1 MQYSYTL
8 KIEERQMPPKPLEY
22 IYPGVVAA
30 QAIHAAIKFRIPDL
44 LSSGPKT
51 VSELACSCDVH
62 EPTLERL
69 LRALTT
75 IEMFVKTPDGRYGN
89 SPLTE
94 VLRSDHPLSLR
105 SEGMLLPA
113 SFMWRPLGELS
124 ESVRTGK
131 PAFER
136 LFGQSFF
143 AYLEQHPEDAANF
156 NRVMAQEIMWT
167 TPALL
172 RAYDFSR
179 FKRLVDVGGGQG
191 VFLRHVL
198 AANPNM
204 RGVLFDQP
212 NVVGEAIQLLK
223 GEVAARTEITGG
235 SFFEEVP
242 RGGDAYLLRKVLH
255 DWEDEDALRILS
267 NVRSAMGADGTL
279 LLVEGLIDSAQSSAG
294 LMDLMMLVFFRG
306 RERTEADFNSLLRSA
321 GFTLSRVIP
330 AGPYS
335 LIESRP
341 A

>member
-1 MQYSYTL
+1 
-8 KIEERQMPPKPLEY
+8 MPPKQLEY

-30 QAIHAAIKFRIPDL
+30 QAIHAAVRFRIPDL
-44 LSSGPKT
+44 LASGPKT
-51 VSELACSCDVH
+51 ISELALACDVH

-75 IEMFVKTPDGRYGN
+75 IEMFVKTPDGRYCN

-94 VLRSDHPLSLR
+94 VLRTDHPLSLR

-113 SFMWRPLGELS
+113 SFMWLPLGELS

-172 RAYDFSR
+172 RAYNFSR

-198 AANPNM
+198 AANPNL

-212 NVVGEAIQLLK
+212 KVVAEAKQLLK

-235 SFFEEVP
+235 SFFENVP
-242 RGGDAYLLRKVLH
+242 KGGDAYLLRKVLH
-255 DWEDEDALRILS
+255 DWEDEDALRILR
-267 NVRSAMGADGTL
+267 NVRSAMGADATL

-306 RERTEADFNSLLRSA
+306 RERTEADFRSLLHSA

-330 AGPYS
+330 AGNYS
-335 LIESRP
+335 LIESHP